1 MSLRSIRSPRS
12 PRKNGRSSSMP
23 SASRQGRDALTVRF
37 CRRAALSSLAL
48 AVWAFPSLAQSPEND
63 LDWLLA
69 TPGVSGYEQE
79 LGGRI
84 RERLKECSP
93 KADHLGKGNGELGS
107 GGPL

>member
-69 TPGVSGYEQE
+69 TPGVSGYEQD

-84 RERLKECSP
+84 RERLKEFSP
-93 KADHLGKGNGELGS
+93 KPVQLGNVIVTFAR
-107 GGPL
+107 GGP